1 MASARVI
8 SPALDAKPHHPPDT
22 ARRDA
27 VNAPIPFD
35 NSYARLGD
43 PYSAGQMPEAVRK
56 PALIRVNEA
65 LAAELGIDA
74 TWLAS
79 DAGVSALAGNALPP
93 GATPIAT
100 AYAGHQFGQFNP
112 QLGDGRAVLLGEVID
127 RHGRRRDLQL
137 KGSGRTPW
145 SRGGDGRSPLG
156 PVLREYIVSEAMH
169 ALGVPT
175 TRALAAVSSG
185 ERVYREGP
193 EPGAVLTRVASSHLR
208 VGTCEYFAARQQHD
222 ALRELVAY
230 TLERHYPDRAT
241 EDNAALALLDAVTQA
256 QAGLI
261 ARWQLLG
268 FIHGVMNTDNMLL
281 CGETIDYGPCA
292 FMEAYDPATVFS
304 SIDVQGRYAYGNQP
318 GIAHWNLARLAEALL
333 PLIDSDSERAI
344 EAAKG
349 VLATFPARFGD
360 AHSAGIAA
368 KLGLA
373 RLADD
378 ADRELAEA
386 LFTALKADGA
396 DFTLAFR
403 FLADEAQRDGAGSG
417 AGALLD
423 PGAALLEWLPRWKQR
438 PEREDSTA
446 DERQRRMF
454 ASSPAFIAR
463 NHQVQ
468 HCIEAAEDGDFAP
481 FHRLVER
488 LARPFDWAASDR
500 DLARP
505 ATERERVHRT
515 FCGT

>member
-256 QAGLI
+256 QAG
-261 ARWQLLG
+261 
-268 FIHGVMNTDNMLL
+268 
-281 CGETIDYGPCA
+281 
-292 FMEAYDPATVFS
+292 
-304 SIDVQGRYAYGNQP
+304 
-318 GIAHWNLARLAEALL
+318 
-333 PLIDSDSERAI
+333 
-344 EAAKG
+344 
-349 VLATFPARFGD
+349 
-360 AHSAGIAA
+360 
-368 KLGLA
+368 
-373 RLADD
+373 
-378 ADRELAEA
+378 
-386 LFTALKADGA
+386 
-396 DFTLAFR
+396 
-403 FLADEAQRDGAGSG
+403 
-417 AGALLD
+417 
-423 PGAALLEWLPRWKQR
+423 
-438 PEREDSTA
+438 
-446 DERQRRMF
+446 
-454 ASSPAFIAR
+454 
-463 NHQVQ
+463 
-468 HCIEAAEDGDFAP
+468 
-481 FHRLVER
+481 
-488 LARPFDWAASDR
+488 
-500 DLARP
+500 
-505 ATERERVHRT
+505 
-515 FCGT
+515 